1 MKYLI
6 LFTLFLLVACGSVV
20 DKRDNSTTQIDIAST
35 CYVSIIPQIT
45 SEQLSYIEESESIE
59 VIDVVELQD
68 GLYDVTTC
76 TYDLSEQDNDTMVV
90 PK

>member
-1 MKYLI
+1 
-6 LFTLFLLVACGSVV
+6 
-20 DKRDNSTTQIDIAST
+20 
-35 CYVSIIPQIT
+35 VSIIPQIT